1 MVTKWSCYSQCNGKE
16 PLENR
21 GCVVLISWVI
31 TYSQEAGQFTSLWE
45 FLKRFNQIHPS
56 TLLRNILCMFWLY
69 LSCKEVSDHN
79 DCCFVFGSFFVL
91 FFLCFLLGFFTN
103 CLISYVINFNSY
115 LIIII
120 LIVRCFEEKRSH
132 IEKFNINVIK
142 VDYHIII

>member
-1 MVTKWSCYSQCNGKE
+1 MT
-16 PLENR
+16 
-21 GCVVLISWVI
+21 VVL
-31 TYSQEAGQFTSLWE
+31 
-45 FLKRFNQIHPS
+45 FLVLF
-56 TLLRNILCMFWLY
+56 LLFFFW
-69 LSCKEVSDHN
+69 
-79 DCCFVFGSFFVL
+79 FFV
-91 FFLCFLLGFFTN
+91 GFFTN

>member
-1 MVTKWSCYSQCNGKE
+1 MVTKWSCYSQCNEKE

-45 FLKRFNQIHPS
+45 FLKRFNQLHPS

-69 LSCKEVSDHN
+69 LSCKEVSYHN
-79 DCCFVFGSFFVL
+79 DCCFFFCSFFL
-91 FFLCFLLGFFTN
+91 FFWFFVVFFTN
-103 CLISYVINFNSY
+103 CLISYVINFNSH

-120 LIVRCFEEKRSH
+120 LIVRCVWGEKITH
-132 IEKFNINVIK
+132 WK
-142 VDYHIII
+142 V

>member
-1 MVTKWSCYSQCNGKE
+1 MTG
-16 PLENR
+16 
-21 GCVVLISWVI
+21 
-31 TYSQEAGQFTSLWE
+31 F
-45 FLKRFNQIHPS
+45 FL
-56 TLLRNILCMFWLY
+56 
-69 LSCKEVSDHN
+69 
-79 DCCFVFGSFFVL
+79 FVL
-91 FFLCFLLGFFTN
+91 FWLFGGFGFFFTN

>member
-69 LSCKEVSDHN
+69 LSCKEVSYHN
-79 DCCFVFGSFFVL
+79 DCCFVFWFFFCLFFWFFV
-91 FFLCFLLGFFTN
+91 GFFTN

>member
-1 MVTKWSCYSQCNGKE
+1 MVTKWSCYSQLQCNGKE

-69 LSCKEVSDHN
+69 LSCKEVSYHN
-79 DCCFVFGSFFVL
+79 DCCFFFCSFFG
-91 FFLCFLLGFFTN
+91 FFGFFVVFFTN
-103 CLISYVINFNSY
+103 CLISYVINFNSH

-120 LIVRCFEEKRSH
+120 LIVRCVWGEKITH
-132 IEKFNINVIK
+132 WK
-142 VDYHIII
+142 V

>member
-56 TLLRNILCMFWLY
+56 TLLQNILCMFWLY

-79 DCCFVFGSFFVL
+79 DCCFVFGSFFVFCFW
-91 FFLCFLLGFFTN
+91 FFVGFFTN

-132 IEKFNINVIK
+132 IEKFNINVIR